1 MSLRLNYL
9 YIAVFLVF
17 NSIAGYSQCTGL
29 SADAGPDLFTCDP
42 SMPVQLMGSYSGNPM
57 KYSWT
62 PTTYLSDPNAT
73 DPIVNAPPGK
83 YKYTFTVE
91 QVGTTNLIRNGDFE
105 AGNSGFTHEYSYGSP
120 GGTFGPG
127 WLSVGPDPFPYNGGF
142 SHCPD
147 HTTGSGNMLIVDGH
161 TSTNAKVWCQNVNV
175 TNGSTYLFKLYV
187 TSVYPVSPAVLNV
200 EANGVSIGTV
210 TAGALC
216 DWIELEA
223 CFKAT
228 SGTVEMCIR
237 ETTGVGFGND
247 FAIDD
252 IEMYEKCMDDDEVMV
267 EVVDLKARIEVPK
280 LPKCASDIFDLNA
293 IGSTA
298 SPNITYEWKTVG
310 GKIVSQ
316 NGLTARGQGSGT
328 YIIKVTYKNGN
339 VICEKEA
346 EIDVTASDDLE
357 GTLEVE
363 GIANCNSDT
372 IILKANP
379 LNGSGQ
385 FTFNWIPANKIH
397 RGRND
402 SIAYVTEAG
411 IYKVVIIDANSG
423 CELEIQDVV
432 VSDTLHPNLKLTGDT
447 LLNCIRNN
455 ALLTGTPF
463 DTSKYTYEW
472 VLPDNSKLR
481 NEDSLVTSIEGNY
494 QLRITDKTNKCFTDK
509 SIAVKKDTLIPDLE
523 LGPDLILD
531 CIQSSLSI
539 VPNGNNP
546 NQIIDYLWKL
556 PSGNLP
562 AESMLNSKT
571 ETKAG
576 KVVLT
581 AVNKINGC
589 TRTDSLL
596 IVDSR
601 KLPAVKA
608 GNGGTLSCTTLQLQ
622 LNGNGTKI
630 DSTNYFWTTTN
641 GNIVS
646 GSNTLTPI
654 VNAPGWYYI
663 QVIDTTNH
671 CSNLD
676 SIFIDENKVVPN
688 AQLGPGLN
696 FTCSDT
702 LIAIDGGLSSNG
714 NQLTYQ
720 WFTFNGTIGSG
731 QGSNKL
737 FVRSAGDYS
746 LIVRDTVNGCAD
758 TAMIN
763 VKPDLNAPFASIAFP
778 DTLSCK
784 KNSINL
790 VGTAN
795 SPVGNQI
802 QFNWIANQGQPIQ
815 NASSLNPGI
824 TQAGDY
830 SLSVKDLVNG
840 CSTLVIITVLIDTIP
855 PQINAGQDLIWNCS
869 TTQFNLQASSP
880 TTTHSLQ
887 YNWSTVDGMLI
898 GPANSAAT
906 VAGRPGTYFVSNTDL
921 VNGCQSVDQLTISAD
936 TAKPIAMISSLDTL
950 TCIKRLLNINGQGS
964 STGNRF
970 NYQWTHANGNI
981 VGPVNGLNIQL
992 DKAGLYILRV
1002 IDTLNH
1008 CEDST
1013 QVTIFEDIQKP
1024 LIDAG
1029 ANAQLNCSTLDL
1041 TLNGQII
1048 NPKGTELIV
1057 WNSPQGNFISPTNA
1071 LQVKINK
1078 PGTYY
1083 IQVTNPANGCVNTDS
1098 LLVSQINNLQVR
1110 ASGQFE
1116 LTCTVKDGILVG
1128 AVQNGSGTEN
1138 LNWTTNQGNIVGSN
1152 TLLTAKVDRPGV
1164 YYFRV
1169 QNPANGCAGLD
1180 SVVVTENT
1188 NVPTA
1193 IDFNVDQPKCPGD
1206 GWNLNL
1212 NLITGGEKPLRY
1224 FLDNQE
1230 FFNSQYSGTVSGNHQ
1245 IRVLDKNGCELLSS
1259 FNIIQPAGL
1268 NVQLIPLV
1276 KLQSGEDYTIQ
1287 PTYSIP
1293 KDSIASFEWSP
1304 ADYLSCTN
1312 CESPKVIHLDK
1323 EIEYLLTITNNNGCT
1338 ATARIRLEVVKR
1350 NIWFPNAIS
1359 PNGDNI
1365 NDSFYP
1371 VVTEDSYNEIKSMQI
1386 FDRWGN
1392 RLYEAVHFP
1401 PNDPS
1406 YGWKARVDG
1415 DVVIPGVYVYLLE
1428 LEWKNGEIQ
1437 KFYGDLNVIR

>member
-1 MSLRLNYL
+1 MSLRFNILH
-9 YIAVFLVF
+9 IVFFTVF
-17 NSIAGYSQCTGL
+17 SFIDGYSQCTGL

-73 DPIVNAPPGK
+73 DPIVNAPVGK

-127 WLSVGPDPFPYNGGF
+127 WLSVGPDPFPYNSGF

-147 HTTGSGNMLIVDGH
+147 HTSGSGNMLIVDGH
-161 TSTNAKVWCQNVNV
+161 TATNAKVWCQNVSV
-175 TNGSTYLFKLYV
+175 TNGTTYLFRLYV
-187 TSVYPVSPAVLNV
+187 TSVYPVSPCVLNIQ
-200 EANGVSIGTV
+200 ANGVSIGTV

-216 DWIELEA
+216 DWIEFEA
-223 CFKAT
+223 CFKAN

-293 IGSTA
+293 IGSSA
-298 SPNITYEWKTVG
+298 GPNITYEWSTVG

-372 IILKANP
+372 IVLKANP

-423 CELEIQDVV
+423 CELELQEVV
-432 VSDTLHPNLKLTGDT
+432 VSDTLHPSLKLSGDT

-455 ALLTGTPF
+455 ALLTGSPF
-463 DTSKYTYEW
+463 DTTKYTYEW
-472 VLPDNSKLR
+472 ILPNNSKLR

-509 SIAVKKDTLIPDLE
+509 SILLKKDTLIPNLE

-531 CIQSSLSI
+531 CIQSNVNIQAS
-539 VPNGNNP
+539 GNNP
-546 NQIIDYLWKL
+546 NQSIDYFWKL

-562 AESMLNSKT
+562 AESMLNTKT

-576 KVVLT
+576 KVILS
-581 AVNKINGC
+581 AVNKVNGC
-589 TRTDSLL
+589 SASDSLL

-601 KLPAVKA
+601 KLPAVDA
-608 GNGGTLSCTTLQLQ
+608 GLGGTLTCTVLQLQ
-622 LNGNGTKI
+622 LNANGTKT
-630 DSTNYFWTTTN
+630 DSTTYFWTSSTGT
-641 GNIVS
+641 ILS
-646 GSNTLTPI
+646 GGNTLTPLI
-654 VNAPGWYYI
+654 NSSGWYVI
-663 QVIDTTNH
+663 HVIDTTNH
-671 CSNLD
+671 CSSTD
-676 SIFIDENKVVPN
+676 SVFIDQNKITPN

-702 LIAIDGGLSSNG
+702 LIAIDGSLSSSGNQIKYFWFTNNG
-714 NQLTYQ
+714 N
-720 WFTFNGTIGSG
+720 IGSG

-737 FVRSAGDYS
+737 YVRSAGDYS
-746 LIVRDTVNGCAD
+746 LVVQDTVNGCTD
-758 TAMIN
+758 TAIIN
-763 VKPDLNAPFASIAFP
+763 VKPDLNAPIASIAFP

-790 VGTAN
+790 FGTAN

-802 QFNWIANQGQPIQ
+802 QFNWIADQGQSIQ
-815 NASSLNPGI
+815 NAGSLNPTI

-840 CSTLVIITVLIDTIP
+840 CSTLVKVNVLIDTIP
-855 PQINAGQDLIWNCS
+855 PQLNAGLDLIWNCS
-869 TTQFNLQASSP
+869 TSQQNLQASSS
-880 TTTHSLQ
+880 TTNHSLQ
-887 YNWSTVDGMLI
+887 YNWSTVNGLLI
-898 GPANSAAT
+898 GPANSSAT
-906 VAGRPGTYFVSNTDL
+906 VAGSPGSYFVTCIDQ
-921 VNGCQSVDQLTISAD
+921 VNGCQSVDQITIIPDLTKPVAAISN
-936 TAKPIAMISSLDTL
+936 PDTL
-950 TCIKRLLNINGQGS
+950 TCIKRLLTLNGQGS
-964 STGNRF
+964 STGNRYT
-970 NYQWTHANGNI
+970 YQWTQVNGNI

-992 DKAGLYILRV
+992 DKSGIYILRV

-1013 QVTIFEDIQKP
+1013 QVLILEDIQKP
-1024 LIDAG
+1024 IIEAG
-1029 ANAQLNCSTLDL
+1029 ANTQLNCATTDL
-1041 TLNGQII
+1041 TLNGQIN
-1048 NPKGTELIV
+1048 NPKGSEIIIWT
-1057 WNSPQGNFISPTNA
+1057 SPQGNFTSPTNA

-1078 PGTYY
+1078 PGSYY
-1083 IQVTNPANGCVNTDS
+1083 LQITNAANGCISTDS
-1098 LLVSQINNLQVR
+1098 LVVSQINDLQVR

-1116 LTCTVKDGILVG
+1116 LTCTIKDGILIRN
-1128 AVQNGSGTEN
+1128 VQNGNGAEN
-1138 LNWTTNQGNIVGSN
+1138 LNWSTTQGNIIGTN
-1152 TLLTAKVDRPGV
+1152 NMLTVKVDKPGV
-1164 YYFRV
+1164 YYFRA
-1169 QNPANGCAGLD
+1169 QNPGNACMGLD

-1193 IDFNVDQPKCPGD
+1193 IDYSIEQPKCPGD
-1206 GWNLNL
+1206 SWNLNL
-1212 NLITGGEKPLRY
+1212 NQIRGGEKPLRY

-1230 FFNSQYSGTVSGNHQ
+1230 FFNNQFSGNISGNHQ
-1245 IRVLDKNGCELLSS
+1245 LRVVDKNACEITSN
-1259 FNIIQPAGL
+1259 FNIQQPIGL
-1268 NVQLIPLV
+1268 SVQLTPLV
-1276 KLQSGEDYTIQ
+1276 RLQSGENYTIQ
-1287 PTYSIP
+1287 PVYSIP

-1304 ADYLSCTN
+1304 SDFLSCSN
-1312 CESPKVIHLDK
+1312 CESPQVLNLDK
-1323 EIEYLLTITNNNGCT
+1323 EIEYTLTISNKNGCT
-1338 ATARIRLEVVKR
+1338 ATARIRFEVVKR

-1371 VVTEDSYNEIKSMQI
+1371 VVSEDSYNEIRSLQI

-1392 RLYEAVHFP
+1392 RLYESLHFP

-1415 DVVIPGVYVYLLE
+1415 EVVIPGVYVYLLE